1 MKVKVP
7 KVRVWKVVL
16 ATLVMVGAWFTL
28 RVKAWLV
35 LPEVLVAVMV
45 RFFTPPV
52 PGSGLPLMI
61 PVFAFRVRPLG
72 RMPTVTA

>member
-1 MKVKVP
+1 MKVP

-16 ATLVMVGAWFTL
+16 ATLVMVEASFTVS
-28 RVKAWLV
+28 VKSWLV

-45 RFFTPPV
+45 RLTTPPV
-52 PGSGLPLMI
+52 AAAGVPLST

-72 RMPTVTA
+72 MLPTVTA